1 VIICAKCGHDN
12 PQTLTFCERCD
23 AFLEWNTAATTPA
36 TGAAPG
42 RPEADR
48 PAERPVEPPPGP
60 APVVA
65 PEPAP
70 LASSVPDRQLAP
82 RPGSGARRGTAEP
95 GPTAEGGSAEP
106 GPTAQRGAA
115 GSSPARSGSA
125 TAKVERDLA
134 LLLAKARE
142 RGRGDLVERLGR
154 ARRVLADRELC
165 VVVAGEYKQGKSSL
179 VNAIVKTGVCP
190 VDDDIVTAVPTV
202 VRYGERAEAR
212 IHVDDRP
219 VPTVDVL
226 DVDDGP
232 SGATSTGPAPP
243 PPAPEATIPDPPVL
257 AASPAA
263 ARDRSGNGFGGRRA
277 PGGAG
282 GPSDPR
288 GDDGA
293 GGVFGVPIA
302 FEDVGRYV
310 RGELVPADATGQDG
324 ILRSVEVRL
333 ARQVLQAGLTF
344 VDSPGVGGLESAEG
358 SIVLGVLDQAEAL
371 LFVTDASQELT
382 RAEISFL
389 QAAVARCPRV
399 VCVMTKTDLHADWR
413 RMADLDRA
421 HLARAGLDIDV
432 VTVSSFLRMRAAEV
446 NDAAMNAESG
456 FPALFDHLRDRVV
469 AQGRAGRLAQVA
481 DEIAF
486 VAAALERGAVAE
498 SAVIARPEQAPQV
511 MQHLA
516 QATRASAALSSDRAA
531 WQQVL
536 TDGIQDLVANVDHEL
551 RNRLKSV
558 VRSGEDI
565 IARADPADSWSE
577 FEAWLRRQVVTAAV
591 ETYRYLTEQAAELTE
606 RVGRQFDDDAGG
618 PVALSISA
626 PVAQLEQVRLGG
638 EFGDRK
644 GIRSALAL
652 SAARGSYGGM
662 VMFGMAG
669 TLIGY
674 SVAAPVMVVLSLGL
688 GRRALREERR
698 RHHQQNQA
706 QARAALQRYA
716 SEVGLLVDK
725 ECKDALRR
733 TQRLLRDEFTARA
746 RSMHQSDREAHAAA
760 ERARRL
766 PPTAQAERQAAASR
780 EIDVLGPL
788 AGVAAAGGEQ
798 VGRRTS
804 GGPT

>member
-1 VIICAKCGHDN
+1 MIICAKCGHDN

-36 TGAAPG
+36 TDAPAH
-42 RPEADR
+42 RPVADR
-48 PAERPVEPPPGP
+48 PTERPAEPPPR
-60 APVVA
+60 A
-65 PEPAP
+65 
-70 LASSVPDRQLAP
+70 
-82 RPGSGARRGTAEP
+82 ART
-95 GPTAEGGSAEP
+95 
-106 GPTAQRGAA
+106 
-115 GSSPARSGSA
+115 GSA

-134 LLLAKARE
+134 LLLAKARD
-142 RGRGDLVERLGR
+142 RRRADLVERLGR

-226 DVDDGP
+226 EVDDGAA
-232 SGATSTGPAPP
+232 GAASTGPAARQPV
-243 PPAPEATIPDPPVL
+243 PEASIPDPPVL
-257 AASPAA
+257 NAAPGEAP
-263 ARDRSGNGFGGRRA
+263 DMPGNGAGVRRGPAGR
-277 PGGAG
+277 G
-282 GPSDPR
+282 GPTDRR
-288 GDDGA
+288 GDDGTGGA

-446 NDAAMNAESG
+446 NDPAMNAESG

-469 AQGRAGRLAQVA
+469 ARGRAGRLARVA

-516 QATRASAALSSDRAA
+516 QATRASAALSGDRAA

-551 RNRLKSV
+551 RNRLKAV

-565 IARADPADSWSE
+565 IARADPAGSWSE

-626 PVAQLEQVRLGG
+626 PVAQLEQVQLGG

-674 SVAAPVMVVLSLGL
+674 SVAAPVMMVLSLGL

-766 PPTAQAERQAAASR
+766 PPTAQAERQAAATR

-788 AGVAAAGGEQ
+788 AGVAAAAGEQ
-798 VGRRTS
+798 AVRRTA